1 MTLSESILATLAY
14 HDIFDYPLKV
24 DEVHKYLIAA
34 KSSLSSVQEVLRE
47 LKVLGIIGERH
58 GYFFLKNRPNLVAA
72 RLQRAKYSHAKL
84 KRAKLYSKLLT
95 LIPTVQL
102 IAISGALAME
112 NSHKKDDIDL
122 VLISKKNT
130 LWTTRFLA
138 NILLFPFKRKPQ
150 TDSTTDN
157 KACLNLFLDE
167 GDLTINPQNLYFA
180 HEIAQM
186 KPLWDKETTYSRFIK
201 ANIWIHKYLP
211 NWQPESSQLSV
222 HSSRKVKPSTV
233 NRFSPENET
242 QPSAVENFLRNF
254 QLWYMRKKVSTEKIG
269 EHQLFFHPSD
279 TPEWV
284 LKQYRKSIKR
294 LKIASNNNFSLT
306 SKIPL

>member
-1 MTLSESILATLAY
+1 MTLSESILATFAY

-47 LKVLGIIGERH
+47 LKILGIIGERH
-58 GYFFLKNRPNLVAA
+58 GYFFLKNRPNLVAG
-72 RLQRAKYSHAKL
+72 RLQRAKYSQAKL
-84 KRAKLYSKLLT
+84 KRARTYQKLLT

-150 TDSTTDN
+150 TDSTTNN

-167 GDLTINPQNLYFA
+167 GDLTITPPNLYFA
-180 HEIAQM
+180 HEICQM
-186 KPLWDKETTYSRFIK
+186 KPLWDRDGTYSRFIK
-201 ANIWIHKYLP
+201 SNQWIYKYLP
-211 NWQPESSQLSV
+211 NWKIKKSMVNGKWQMANKKSIVNCQLSI
-222 HSSRKVKPSTV
+222 
-233 NRFSPENET
+233 
-242 QPSAVENFLRNF
+242 VERTLRSF
-254 QLWYMRKKVSTEKIG
+254 QLWYMRKKVSAEKIG
-269 EHQLFFHPSD
+269 EHQLFFHPSN
-279 TPEWV
+279 TQELV
-284 LKQYRKSIKR
+284 LSEYRKRLRK
-294 LKIASNNNFSLT
+294 LKIMEAPLRSSLV
-306 SKIPL
+306 LRA

>member
-72 RLQRAKYSHAKL
+72 RLQRAQYSQAKL

-95 LIPTVQL
+95 LIPTIEL

-138 NILLFPFKRKPQ
+138 NILLFPFKRKPL
-150 TDSTTDN
+150 TDSSTDN

-186 KPLWDKETTYSRFIK
+186 KPLWDRSKTYSRFIK
-201 ANIWIHKYLP
+201 ANIWIKKYLP
-211 NWQPESSQLSV
+211 NWQPSLKLETGNWKQETRQKAQKALVFSRLALSV
-222 HSSRKVKPSTV
+222 
-233 NRFSPENET
+233 EN
-242 QPSAVENFLRNF
+242 LLKDF

-269 EHQLFFHPSD
+269 ETQLFFHPSD

-284 LKQYRKSIKR
+284 LKEYRKSIKR
-294 LKIASNNNFSLT
+294 LKIAS
-306 SKIPL
+306 KIISS